1 MGRHLDLAEAAEADQ
16 AEAEDPADPAD
27 PADPV
32 AVPVAD
38 LCAGAKSALSALKK
52 LPILT
57 TKRLIRSGVSCL
69 NGLRLSLA
77 AAPESAPNISA
88 PCAPLS
94 SGPGRSPWCHS
105 WPTTPTQAAS
115 VGERIQTNNCI
126 VLNRA
131 AQAQIAPPVSS
142 PFPPQGKSRLDNAIS
157 LARQVRRC

>member
-57 TKRLIRSGVSCL
+57 TKRLIKLGVSCL
-69 NGLRLSLA
+69 NGLRLSPA

-115 VGERIQTNNCI
+115 AAERIQPNNCI

>member
-1 MGRHLDLAEAAEADQ
+1 MDRHLDLAEAAAEAGQ
-16 AEAEDPADPAD
+16 AEAEAPAD

-57 TKRLIRSGVSCL
+57 TKRLIKLGVSCL
-69 NGLRLSLA
+69 NGLRLSPA

-131 AQAQIAPPVSS
+131 AQA
-142 PFPPQGKSRLDNAIS
+142 
-157 LARQVRRC
+157 

>member
-16 AEAEDPADPAD
+16 AEAEDPAD

-57 TKRLIRSGVSCL
+57 TKRLIKLGVSCL
-69 NGLRLSLA
+69 NGLRLSPA

-131 AQAQIAPPVSS
+131 AQA
-142 PFPPQGKSRLDNAIS
+142 
-157 LARQVRRC
+157 

>member
-1 MGRHLDLAEAAEADQ
+1 MDRHLDLAEAAEADQ
-16 AEAEDPADPAD
+16 AEAEDPVD

-57 TKRLIRSGVSCL
+57 TKRLIKLGVSCL
-69 NGLRLSLA
+69 NGLRLSPA

-131 AQAQIAPPVSS
+131 AQA
-142 PFPPQGKSRLDNAIS
+142 
-157 LARQVRRC
+157 

>member
-1 MGRHLDLAEAAEADQ
+1 MDRHLDLAEAAEADQ
-16 AEAEDPADPAD
+16 AEAEDPVDPV
-27 PADPV
+27 DPV

-38 LCAGAKSALSALKK
+38 LCAGARSALSAPKK

-69 NGLRLSLA
+69 NGLRLSPA

-131 AQAQIAPPVSS
+131 AQAQIAPLVSS

>member
-1 MGRHLDLAEAAEADQ
+1 VDRHLDLAEAAEADQ
-16 AEAEDPADPAD
+16 AEAEDPVDPV
-27 PADPV
+27 DPV

-38 LCAGAKSALSALKK
+38 LCAGARSALSALKK

-69 NGLRLSLA
+69 NGLRLSPA

-115 VGERIQTNNCI
+115 VGERIQPNNCI
-126 VLNRA
+126 VLNKA
-131 AQAQIAPPVSS
+131 AQA
-142 PFPPQGKSRLDNAIS
+142 
-157 LARQVRRC
+157 

>member
-1 MGRHLDLAEAAEADQ
+1 VGRHLDLAEAAEAAEADQ

-38 LCAGAKSALSALKK
+38 LCAGARSALSALKK

-69 NGLRLSLA
+69 NGLRLSPA

-115 VGERIQTNNCI
+115 VGERIQPNNCI

-131 AQAQIAPPVSS
+131 AQA
-142 PFPPQGKSRLDNAIS
+142 
-157 LARQVRRC
+157 

>member
-1 MGRHLDLAEAAEADQ
+1 MDRHLDLAEAAEVDQ
-16 AEAEDPADPAD
+16 AEAEDPVDPVD

-38 LCAGAKSALSALKK
+38 LCAGARSALSAPKK

-57 TKRLIRSGVSCL
+57 TKRLIRSGVSCQ
-69 NGLRLSLA
+69 NGQRLSPA
-77 AAPESAPNISA
+77 AVPESAPNISA

-94 SGPGRSPWCHS
+94 SGPGRLHWCHS

-115 VGERIQTNNCI
+115 VGERIQPNNCI

-131 AQAQIAPPVSS
+131 AQ
-142 PFPPQGKSRLDNAIS
+142 G
-157 LARQVRRC
+157 